1 MITQEELDNKW
12 HRKIVRVTTD
22 HFKTTDGSS
31 MKGWIGEVTAALA
44 SKSPNLSGI
53 EDNDAIFA
61 VMFEGYELGKTPERW
76 ITFHFSPEMV
86 ELENFEVIL

>member
-12 HRKIVRVTTD
+12 HRKIVRITTD
-22 HFKTTDGSS
+22 HFRTTDSSS
-31 MKGWIGEVTAALA
+31 MKGWMGEVTAALLNE
-44 SKSPNLSGI
+44 STDGN
-53 EDNDAIFA
+53 AIFA
-61 VMFEGYELGKTPERW
+61 VMFEGYEMSKTPERW